1 MMTNHCHAF
10 AEIKMHEYKS
20 VILKWI
26 DGDTVDVDIDLGFD
40 CWLHRQRIRL
50 NGVDTPESRTRDLEE
65 KKYGLQAKE
74 FVQSFAPVGSEVT
87 LRTTKKGKYGR
98 YLGDIKSGRK
108 WICRE
113 LVKAHH
119 AVEYHGQSK
128 ADIKQAHLENRR
140 LLNGKGNT

>member
-1 MMTNHCHAF
+1 
-10 AEIKMHEYKS
+10 MHEYKS

-26 DGDTVDVDIDLGFD
+26 DGDTCDVAMDLGFD

-50 NGVDTPESRTRDLEE
+50 DGVDTPESRTRDLEE
-65 KKYGLQAKE
+65 KKYGLQAKA

-119 AVEYHGQSK
+119 AVEYNGQSK